1 MSREAKHDGRRATLR
16 ATLTL
21 PALAAYAIGDILG
34 AGIYALVGKVA
45 AVCGPALWVA
55 FVVSAVVA
63 LLTGFAYAE
72 LASRFPRSAGAA
84 LYCRRGFRHPLP
96 AFVVGIFVLMSGL
109 NSAAA
114 VSRALI
120 GYVHEFV
127 AAPEIAVSLTFL
139 VAVSC
144 LNFWGIEESSRV
156 NVVLTAL
163 EVTGL
168 LLVIVAGVVAAR
180 SLSGAEAFGRLAVG
194 PGELRNVLPA
204 TTIAFFAF
212 IGFEDVANVVEEA
225 RDPRR
230 ALPRAIVI
238 AIVFTTIVYV
248 AVGIAALL
256 AVPVATLA
264 DSAAP
269 LAAVVE
275 ASGIPIPG
283 RLFAAIA
290 IVAIANT
297 GLLNLIMAA
306 RLSYGMAREGLLP
319 AILGEVHA
327 VRRTP
332 SVAVALV
339 FGLTALLSLTGGV
352 QVLAQSTS
360 ALLVIVF
367 LLVHV
372 SLVLVKRRER
382 AAPADAFTVPAAVPV
397 AGAASCLWL
406 LAQYPT
412 EVYARAAAVAVVALA
427 LYVIAGRFGLRA
439 GEPRGRA

>member
-1 MSREAKHDGRRATLR
+1 MSRTDDDHKTTLR

-45 AVCGPALWVA
+45 ALCGPALWVA
-55 FVVSAVVA
+55 FTASAVVA
-63 LLTGFAYAE
+63 MLTGLAYAE
-72 LASRFPRSAGAA
+72 LASRYPRSAGAA
-84 LYCRRGFRHPLP
+84 LYCRQGFRHPLP
-96 AFVVGIFVLMSGL
+96 AFVVGIFVLLSGL

-114 VSRALI
+114 VSRALV
-120 GYVHEFV
+120 GYVHQFV
-127 AAPEIAVSLTFL
+127 AAPEIAVSLVFL
-139 VAVSC
+139 VVVSV

-156 NVVLTAL
+156 NVVLTVV

-168 LLVIVAGVVAAR
+168 LLVIVAGVAVARA
-180 SLSGAEAFGRLAVG
+180 LPAGEVLGRLA
-194 PGELRNVLPA
+194 PEPEHLRAVFPA

-212 IGFEDVANVVEEA
+212 IGFEDVANVAEEA

-230 ALPRAIVI
+230 TLPRAIII
-238 AIVFTTIVYV
+238 AIVFTTMMYV
-248 AVGIAALL
+248 AVGVAALV
-256 AVPVATLA
+256 AVPVETLA
-264 DSAAP
+264 GSSAP

-275 ASGIPIPG
+275 ASGIHVPG
-283 RLFAAIA
+283 RLFAFIA

-332 SVAVALV
+332 SVAVAVAFALA
-339 FGLTALLSLTGGV
+339 ALLSLTGGV

-360 ALLVIVF
+360 VLLIVVF
-367 LLVHV
+367 FLVHV
-372 SLVLVKRRER
+372 SLVLVKRREPV
-382 AAPADAFTVPAAVPV
+382 APAGAFTAPSFVPV
-397 AGAASCLWL
+397 AGALSCLWL
-406 LAQYPT
+406 FTQYPT
-412 EVYARAAAVAVVALA
+412 EVYARAAVAAVAAVA
-427 LYVIAGRFGLRA
+427 LYVVAGRFARRA
-439 GEPRGRA
+439 GAGHDVR

>member
-1 MSREAKHDGRRATLR
+1 MSRKQDERAATLR

-21 PALAAYAIGDILG
+21 PALAVYAIGDILG

-45 AVCGPALWVA
+45 GLCGPALWVA
-55 FVVSAVVA
+55 FAVSAFVA
-63 LLTGFAYAE
+63 LLTGLAYAE
-72 LASRFPRSAGAA
+72 LASRYPRSAGAA
-84 LYCRRGFRHPLP
+84 LYCRQGFRHPLP
-96 AFVVGIFVLMSGL
+96 AFVVGVFVLLSGL
-109 NSAAA
+109 TSGAT
-114 VSRALI
+114 VSRALV
-120 GYVHEFV
+120 GYVHQFV
-127 AAPEIAVSLTFL
+127 AAPEIAVSLAFL
-139 VAVSC
+139 IAMSF

-156 NVVLTAL
+156 NMVLTAV

-180 SLSGAEAFGRLAVG
+180 ALPGDEILVRLA
-194 PGELRNVLPA
+194 PEPAHLRGVLPA

-212 IGFEDVANVVEEA
+212 IGFEDVANVAEEA

-230 ALPRAIVI
+230 SLPRAIVI
-238 AIVFTTIVYV
+238 AIVFTTMVYV
-248 AVGIAALL
+248 AVGIAALV

-264 DSAAP
+264 GSPAP

-275 ASGIPIPG
+275 ASGIRIPA
-283 RLFAAIA
+283 RLFAFIA
-290 IVAIANT
+290 IIAIANT

-332 SVAVALV
+332 SVAVAVV
-339 FGLTALLSLTGGV
+339 FALAALLSLTGSV

-360 ALLVIVF
+360 VLLVIVF
-367 LLVHV
+367 FLVHV
-372 SLVLVKRRER
+372 SLFLVKRREPL
-382 AAPADAFTVPAAVPV
+382 APGEGFSVPAFVPV

-412 EVYARAAAVAVVALA
+412 EVYARAAMAAIAALA
-427 LYVIAGRFGLRA
+427 LYVVAGRLAERA
-439 GEPRGRA
+439 GAPRRGR